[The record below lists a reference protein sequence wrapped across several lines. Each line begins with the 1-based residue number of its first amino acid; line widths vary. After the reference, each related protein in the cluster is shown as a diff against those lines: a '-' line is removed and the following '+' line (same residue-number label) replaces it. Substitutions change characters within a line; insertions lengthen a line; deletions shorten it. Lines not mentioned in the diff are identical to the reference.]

1 MVYKGTRAIIPDTFD
16 SIGFTR
22 NLTESEKTLIRD
34 TEPDQKYLAMLESP
48 DPKDKWAVKDIEK
61 YTKVIT
67 DPKTGEKKLAYK
79 TWRLKILNSP
89 LAPRLEKYMRDTARP
104 EDPAKAKIYDSTVA
118 ANDRQSSNTTAREMM
133 LRAEQDSNYADQ
145 LEGIARR
152 LHKNRELN
160 DDDLERVVD
169 YARDTRYLSLIHI

>member
-1 MVYKGTRAIIPDTFD
+1 MNLVDQKLMKGLESWRDFKDMEGKGITDKTIEGIQLLKDAIGLGVAVAYKGTRAIIPDTFD

-22 NLTESEKTLIRD
+22 NLTESEKIMIRD

-61 YTKVIT
+61 YTKVVT

-89 LAPRLEKYMRDTARP
+89 LAPRLPNTPNTCLLYTSPSPRD
-104 EDPAKAKIYDSTVA
+104 
-118 ANDRQSSNTTAREMM
+118 
-133 LRAEQDSNYADQ
+133 
-145 LEGIARR
+145 
-152 LHKNRELN
+152 
-160 DDDLERVVD
+160 
-169 YARDTRYLSLIHI
+169 